1 MRKIKDL
8 CPRNRLGRPSAE
20 DLAGL
25 PDRLMDA
32 ALALFNTQGYSNT
45 TIEEIARKAGASTK
59 TLYSRYAN
67 KAELV
72 KAVVTRIL
80 DRSMAAHEIDLSAD
94 PGAMEPRA
102 YLMSAGRKIART
114 LNGEAAGMI
123 RIALAEA
130 SRFPELAENYNAN
143 TARGVAVLRRAL
155 EAWCQ
160 RGLVPDLGDPEMASR
175 LCLSLLSDQVR
186 IRVAMGVPMTVEEQE
201 AHITGAVGL
210 FLRGCGYRA

>member
-1 MRKIKDL
+1 
-8 CPRNRLGRPSAE
+8 
-20 DLAGL
+20 
-25 PDRLMDA
+25 
-32 ALALFNTQGYSNT
+32 
-45 TIEEIARKAGASTK
+45 
-59 TLYSRYAN
+59 
-67 KAELV
+67 
-72 KAVVTRIL
+72 
-80 DRSMAAHEIDLSAD
+80 MAAHEIDLSAD
-94 PGAMEPRA
+94 PGELEPRA

-155 EAWCQ
+155 EAW
-160 RGLVPDLGDPEMASR
+160 RLKGLVPDLGDPEMASR

-186 IRVAMGVPMTVEEQE
+186 IRVAMGVPMSAAELDV
-201 AHITGAVGL
+201 HITGAVGL